1 MTLLLC
7 YFFSYAWKKK
17 GDVASMTIVV
27 SAGQRELQACA
38 GLTGRWKD
46 IPVDSFSCL

>member
-1 MTLLLC
+1 
-7 YFFSYAWKKK
+7 
-17 GDVASMTIVV
+17 MTIVV
-27 SAGQRELQACA
+27 SAGQRVLQARA